1 MFEDFFGDLSKLKQ
15 NGSMRDYQAQFERLL
30 SRVGRLS
37 TEHQLGCFISGL
49 KDTIQPEVQAGHPT
63 SCQAQFERLLSRVGR
78 LSTEYQ
84 LVCFISGLK
93 DTIRP
98 EVQAGHPT
106 NLIAAIGLAQL
117 YEAKHQA
124 ERRNNAPETKIP
136 LNLPPMSSP
145 TLTWQ
150 KNP

>member
-15 NGSMRDYQAQFERLL
+15 NGSMRDYQEQFERLL

-49 KDTIQPEVQAGHPT
+49 KDTIQPEVQAGRPT

-78 LSTEYQ
+78 LSTEHQ
-84 LVCFISGLK
+84 LGCFISGLK

-106 NLIAAIGLAQL
+106 SLIAAIGLAQL

-136 LNLPPMSSP
+136 HNLPPMSSP
-145 TLTWQ
+145 TLT
-150 KNP
+150 